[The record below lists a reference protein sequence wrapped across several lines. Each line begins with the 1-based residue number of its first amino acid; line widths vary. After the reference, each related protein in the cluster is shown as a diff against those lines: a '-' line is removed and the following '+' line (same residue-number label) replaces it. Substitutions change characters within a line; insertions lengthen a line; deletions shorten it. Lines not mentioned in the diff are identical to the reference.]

1 MPFQNSTYVYVRTVL
16 YTLVKLWIASIVCS
30 YCDNF
35 MYIFR
40 RFFSCPHVVLKK
52 LKKETIFRNRRI
64 AKGLF
69 LEEGGDVFNTTF
81 QDNWIG

>member
-1 MPFQNSTYVYVRTVL
+1 MFELY
-16 YTLVKLWIASIVCS
+16 YTLIKLWIASKVYS
-30 YCDNF
+30 DNF
-35 MYIFR
+35 IYIFG
-40 RFFSCPHVVLKK
+40 RFFSCPRVCLKK
-52 LKKETIFRNRRI
+52 VKERNHFFRNRRI

>member
-1 MPFQNSTYVYVRTVL
+1 MACTG
-16 YTLVKLWIASIVCS
+16 
-30 YCDNF
+30 D
-35 MYIFR
+35 
-40 RFFSCPHVVLKK
+40 FSVVHVFVFEK